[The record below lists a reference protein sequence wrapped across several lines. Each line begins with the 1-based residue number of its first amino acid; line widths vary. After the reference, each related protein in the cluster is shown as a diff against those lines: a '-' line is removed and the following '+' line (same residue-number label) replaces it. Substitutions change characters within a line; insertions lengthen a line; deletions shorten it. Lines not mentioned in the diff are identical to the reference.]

1 MTVDLG
7 SEGGELASIGKL
19 ARDEVFRDARRPIG
33 DFSFNEQT
41 ASVFEDMLERSVPF
55 YHDIQRMLVELAGD
69 FAADGTVVADI
80 GCSTG
85 TTLRAL
91 DALSQ
96 DITLVGFDN
105 SPPMLERADRLLRGS
120 LRHPHELRCADLN
133 QGFYIENASVVV
145 MSLTLQFVRPLRRE
159 RVLRDICTGINHNG
173 CLLLVEKVVAEESL
187 LNRLYIQHYYEF
199 KQRNGYSELEIA
211 RKREALENVLIP
223 YRVDENE
230 AMLRMVGFR
239 AVDLFFKTYNFVGLI
254 ALK

>member
-1 MTVDLG
+1 
-7 SEGGELASIGKL
+7 
-19 ARDEVFRDARRPIG
+19 VFRDERRPIG
-33 DFSFNEQT
+33 DFSFNEET

-96 DITLVGFDN
+96 DVTLVGFDN

-120 LRHPHELRCADLN
+120 LRHTHELRCVDLN
-133 QGFYIENASVVV
+133 QGFYVENASVVV

-159 RVLRDICTGINHNG
+159 RMLRDICAGINHNG

-239 AVDLFFKTYNFVGLI
+239 AVDVFFKAYNFVGLI